1 MRSFFGGEG
10 SKDDVDAYY
19 RIFDT
24 LLADGMPKIYFNFKQ
39 HQISPASYLPDW
51 LLPLFLDHLPFEAC
65 ARIWD
70 VLLLEGDSFLYR
82 ASLGIL
88 AVLEPRLFFPDRTEL
103 LELLRGENKAAL
115 DVASREGR
123 PLDGG
128 RYEIYGVD
136 EETVW
141 ERIDSMQDWWKDSTW
156 ARLIQRELPDL

>member
-1 MRSFFGGEG
+1 MVQTSANC
-10 SKDDVDAYY
+10 S
-19 RIFDT
+19 
-24 LLADGMPKIYFNFKQ
+24 LIY
-39 HQISPASYLPDW
+39 SA
-51 LLPLFLDHLPFEAC
+51 
-65 ARIWD
+65 
-70 VLLLEGDSFLYR
+70 
-82 ASLGIL
+82 
-88 AVLEPRLFFPDRTEL
+88 
-103 LELLRGENKAAL
+103 RGENKAAL

>member
-1 MRSFFGGEG
+1 MVQQTSANC
-10 SKDDVDAYY
+10 S
-19 RIFDT
+19 
-24 LLADGMPKIYFNFKQ
+24 LIY
-39 HQISPASYLPDW
+39 S
-51 LLPLFLDHLPFEAC
+51 
-65 ARIWD
+65 
-70 VLLLEGDSFLYR
+70 
-82 ASLGIL
+82 
-88 AVLEPRLFFPDRTEL
+88 T
-103 LELLRGENKAAL
+103 RGENKAAL